1 MKKLLSLAIAALL
14 TFSCALTAFAAGDDS
29 ATPDEAKTP
38 VELKIIE
45 PPSKTYFWEDVVLP
59 PESVKD
65 GCSADSVH
73 YYAFADKMNA
83 YSFNPMLDLSD
94 GKLEVVYNDGS
105 TENVDPA
112 DCTAEVSD
120 PFNYGEV
127 MRTALDAAGNL
138 ELDTPYEEN
147 LRWYYRY
154 CSSLEEQI
162 DREYTVNV
170 SYKNLTASYT
180 ITTSDYAL
188 DNLIMAE
195 PEDPDDSSAHDDPFD
210 STGEELYEI
219 VSITPAKLYYT
230 KADVIGSYVYDG
242 KTYYTVQPDVSGTKI
257 TIKDTKTGKLYTTV
271 LDGTEFMDV
280 YFSDISSLT
289 KPNQVLRV
297 GFVADVDD
305 CFGITTPT
313 GYNKNV
319 EFTFN
324 AYFNHQSTNDT
335 ATKDNVTKNTVMND
349 NGSVP
354 TGSPITTMLF
364 TLSAVIAGG
373 ALFLSYRKKFEK

>member
-14 TFSCALTAFAAGDDS
+14 TFSCALTAFAAADDS

-38 VELKIIE
+38 VELKMIE
-45 PPSKTYFWEDVVLP
+45 PPSKTYFWKDVVLP
-59 PESVKD
+59 PESVKNVY
-65 GCSADSVH
+65 ADSKH

-83 YSFNPMLDLSD
+83 YSFNPMLDLS
-94 GKLEVVYNDGS
+94 GAKFEVVYSDGT
-105 TENVDPA
+105 TEDVDIA
-112 DCTAEVSD
+112 DCTAEVAD

-147 LRWYYRY
+147 LRWYYSY
-154 CSSLEEQI
+154 CDSLEKQI

-180 ITTSDYAL
+180 ITTSDYAV
-188 DNLIMAE
+188 DNLIMVE
-195 PEDPDDSSAHDDPFD
+195 PEDPDDSSAHDNPFD

-230 KADVIGSYVYDG
+230 KADVIGSYLYDG

-280 YFSDISSLT
+280 CSSDVPSLT
-289 KPNQVLRV
+289 EPNQALLIA
-297 GFVADVDD
+297 FVADVDD

-319 EFTFN
+319 DFTFN
-324 AYFNHQSTNDT
+324 AYFNYQSTNDT
-335 ATKDNVTKNTVMND
+335 ATKGTVTND
-349 NGSVP
+349 NGTVP